1 MVKKIRL
8 RIKKKQGCEDLSL
21 PTYMT
26 EGASGMDLC
35 ADVDNE
41 VVLNPGEIK
50 LISAGIYIELPEG
63 YEAQIRPRSGLA
75 LRHGVTMANPPGSID
90 SDFRG
95 LISVPMIN
103 LGKETFIIKRGDRI
117 AQMVIN
123 EIVKADLELVDNLR
137 KTERDPVGFG
147 STGV

>member
-1 MVKKIRL
+1 MK
-8 RIKKKQGCEDLSL
+8 RIKIKIKKRKGCEDLSL

-26 EGASGMDLC
+26 EGASGMDLF
-35 ADVDNE
+35 ADIDDKII
-41 VVLNPGEIK
+41 LNPGDIK
-50 LISAGIYIELPEG
+50 LVSTGIFIELPYG
-63 YEAQIRPRSGLA
+63 FEAQIRPRSGLA

-103 LGKETFIIKRGDRI
+103 LGKLPFTIKRGDRI

-123 EIVKADLELVDNLR
+123 EIVKAEFELVDELNAT
-137 KTERDPVGFG
+137 KRDPVGFG